1 MSAHERERLAAWID
15 GELSPEERRDVEAH
29 LGECE
34 ECARLLADMAAVD
47 GLARG
52 LPLEAPPGYFESF
65 PARVRTRLEAT
76 TRARRGLRGRG
87 HGPAWTWAVAAALL
101 LGVVTPLTLARLGRD
116 GAPEPAVRVGAAAR
130 DTPDEAA
137 APGPTAPVA
146 RPEPAAP
153 APLPEPPASAGE
165 ELKKEI
171 RQEHDERVEPGDRAP
186 LQAPGF
192 ATAPASTP
200 PAVRPPEKRDAL
212 TASVARDAA
221 PSPALFEEGVTSRE
235 SAFEAEDAVVDEAR
249 PGAAAPRPQVAVA
262 AAEPLAEPGADAAG
276 GGRGARAKAQRVG
289 PEKQSRGRRESA
301 AIGGQAED
309 VQALGPATRKDA
321 DSATAWR
328 ERREEWRS
336 FVRDHP
342 ESPRLDEARVR
353 VIETGIE
360 AWRAGGDSADLSRAR
375 EDAEA
380 YLARQDARQKE
391 RVRRVLESIGDR

>member
-15 GELSPEERRDVEAH
+15 GELPPEERRDVEAH
-29 LGECE
+29 LAECE

-47 GLARG
+47 GLARD

-87 HGPAWTWAVAAALL
+87 PGPAWTWAVAAALL

-130 DTPDEAA
+130 DSLLDEAA
-137 APGPTAPVA
+137 AQGPTAPVA

-153 APLPEPPASAGE
+153 APPPEPPAPAAE

-192 ATAPASTP
+192 ATAPASA
-200 PAVRPPEKRDAL
+200 PAVRPPEKRDSP
-212 TASVARDAA
+212 TASLARDAP
-221 PSPALFEEGVTSRE
+221 PSPVLLEEGVTFRE
-235 SAFEAEDAVVDEAR
+235 NAFEAEDVVVDEAR

-262 AAEPLAEPGADAAG
+262 AAAPLESGADAAG
-276 GGRGARAKAQRVG
+276 GDRGERAKALRVG
-289 PEKQSRGRRESA
+289 PEKESRGRRESA
-301 AIGGQAED
+301 ATGGQAED
-309 VQALGPATRKDA
+309 VQAFELATRNDVDGA
-321 DSATAWR
+321 AAWR
-328 ERREEWRS
+328 ERREQWRA
-336 FVRDHP
+336 FVRDHA

-353 VIETGIE
+353 VIEAGIE
-360 AWRAGGDSADLSRAR
+360 AWRAAGDAADLARAR

-380 YLARQDARQKE
+380 YLAREDARQKA
-391 RVRRVLESIGDR
+391 RVRRAVESIGER